1 MKLIES
7 NDVKKIFYLLN
18 EAKIDY
24 ILLRNINNE
33 LPNDLQ
39 HKKDIDLL
47 VKKKDN
53 NTIKNFFYSNEYIEI
68 NHPLRSRNFLYGADK
83 FKFIYNK
90 NNNIIF
96 DLSYQITVTSL
107 NQELSI
113 VPLDKAIQESA
124 WKNKRLKKINN
135 NFSYWTLSYED
146 EFVSLISRS
155 IFDKKSFLEG
165 YIKRINKL
173 YDCVNKSDVLEKL
186 NLIYFKFTPYL
197 ITFIENKRYN
207 EIIEQYLEFKEY

>member
-1 MKLIES
+1 M
-7 NDVKKIFYLLN
+7 
-18 EAKIDY
+18 
-24 ILLRNINNE
+24 
-33 LPNDLQ
+33 
-39 HKKDIDLL
+39 
-47 VKKKDN
+47 VKKKDEN
-53 NTIKNFFYSNEYIEI
+53 IIKNFFNSNEYIEI
-68 NHPLRSRNFLYGADK
+68 NHPLRNRNFLYGTDK

-96 DLSYQITVTSL
+96 DLSYQITVSSL

-173 YDCVNKSDVLEKL
+173 YDCVSKSDVLEKL

-197 ITFIENKRYN
+197 ITLIENNRYN
-207 EIIEQYLEFKEY
+207 EIIQQYLEFKEY

>member
-1 MKLIES
+1 MRLIKS
-7 NDVKKIFYLLN
+7 NCVEKIFNLLN

-33 LPNDLQ
+33 LPNALQ
-39 HKKDIDLL
+39 QKKDIDIL
-47 VKKKDN
+47 VKKKDD
-53 NTIKNFFYSNEYIEI
+53 NTIKNFFYSNKYIEI
-68 NHPLRSRNFLYGADK
+68 NHPLRNRNFLYGIDK

-96 DLSYQITVTSL
+96 DLSYQITVSSL

-173 YDCVNKSDVLEKL
+173 YDCVSKSDVLEKL

-197 ITFIENKRYN
+197 ITLIENNRYN
-207 EIIEQYLEFKEY
+207 EIIQQYLEFKEY

>member
-39 HKKDIDLL
+39 QKKDIDIL
-47 VKKKDN
+47 VKKKDEDI
-53 NTIKNFFYSNEYIEI
+53 IKFFFYSNEYIEI
-68 NHPLRSRNFLYGADK
+68 NHPLRNRNFLYGVDK

-96 DLSYQITVTSL
+96 DLSYQITVSSL

-113 VPLDKAIQESA
+113 VPLDKVIQESA
-124 WKNKRLKKINN
+124 WKNKWLKKINN
-135 NFSYWTLSYED
+135 DFRYWTLSYED
-146 EFVSLISRS
+146 EFVCLISRS

-173 YDCVNKSDVLEKL
+173 FDCVDKSDVLEKL

-197 ITFIENKRYN
+197 MEFIKNKRYD
-207 EIIEQYLEFKEY
+207 EIIKQYLEFKEY